1 MTSLFPTLGVRGEP
15 REQRALM
22 AGSPH
27 EIKMTNEGKTNERR
41 KGRMDDDEAEKRE
54 LGLGLKESEN

>member
-1 MTSLFPTLGVRGEP
+1 ME
-15 REQRALM
+15 
-22 AGSPH
+22 GSTH
-27 EIKMTNEGKTNERR
+27 EIKMTNEEKTNERR